1 MSERKENTVKTVGPW
16 RDTWRRY
23 RSYKL
28 GTLGLAM
35 AVVLFVVAFLAP
47 SLANDEPLVCRFDSK
62 IYFPA
67 TVETIQNLPFAA
79 SFIEKSRPFRFESF
93 YFKDAYDP
101 DRGDWALWTPVPF
114 GPNEMAA
121 SPLMPPDRAHWLGT
135 DESGRDVLS
144 RLIHGANVSIKV
156 GFISMGIAALLGIL
170 LGAAAGYAGG
180 WTDLIISRIIE
191 VVMCFPVFFIIL
203 AVLAWLPPRIEYVMV
218 VIGLVRWVGIAR
230 YTRAEVMKLRESDFA
245 LAARALGA
253 GPFRILF
260 RHLVPNAMAPILV
273 SITFGFAT
281 AVLIEAGLSWLGFG
295 VQPPDP
301 SWGTLL
307 RSGYEN
313 LLTAPHLIPPACV
326 AIFLAV
332 LSFNLIGDTLRDVI
346 DPRLRSGGDS

>member
-1 MSERKENTVKTVGPW
+1 MSKRENTAAQTVGPW
-16 RDTWRRY
+16 RDTWNRY
-23 RSYKL
+23 RTFKL
-28 GTLGLAM
+28 GIVGLAIAGTLFFM
-35 AVVLFVVAFLAP
+35 AIFAP
-47 SLANDEPLVCRFDSK
+47 ALANDEPLVCKYDGK
-62 IYFPA
+62 LYAPA
-67 TVETIQNLPFAA
+67 IVESIQNIPFAKK
-79 SFIEKSRPFRFESF
+79 IIRKSRPFRFESF
-93 YFKDAYDP
+93 VFKENFNP
-101 DRGDWALWTPVPF
+101 ERGDWAVWPPVPF
-114 GPNEMAA
+114 GPIELA
-121 SPLMPPDRAHWLGT
+121 STPLQAPGGAHWLGT

-144 RLIHGANVSIKV
+144 RLVHGAGVSMKV
-156 GFISMGIAALLGIL
+156 GFISMGIAAFIGIL

-180 WTDLIISRIIE
+180 WIDMVISRLIE

-230 YTRAEVMKLRESDFA
+230 YTRAEVMKLRDSDFA
-245 LAARALGA
+245 LAARSLGA
-253 GPFRILF
+253 GPLRIVF

-273 SITFGFAT
+273 SITFGIAT

-295 VQPPDP
+295 VQPPQP

-313 LLTAPHLIPPACV
+313 LFTAPHLIPPACI

-346 DPRLRSGGDS
+346 DPRLRGSGLS